1 MLTVAR
7 SLGEFGAV
15 IMVSSGFPG
24 VSQTLTLLVHSRYI
38 DDHNTYGAYAAAT
51 LLMGIAL
58 VVLLLMTVLDRKR
71 SDR

>member
-7 SLGEFGAV
+7 TLGEFGAV

-38 DDHNTYGAYAAAT
+38 DDHNTYGAYAVST
-51 LLMGIAL
+51 LLMGLA
-58 VVLLLMTVLDRKR
+58 RRR
-71 SDR
+71 SLAAR